1 VARLTADPIEH
12 ALSSAAAYGRPFSF
26 SPVELVETTV
36 RGPSPQETT
45 MDRNLSLITPTG
57 RLTLGNYLGALRR
70 FVAAQDQSAP
80 DDCFF
85 GLSDLHALTTPQDPA
100 VLRTTI
106 TEMATLFLAAG
117 LDPSRATLFRQSQ
130 VPAHRDLAYLLECTA
145 YTGELNRMIQFKEKG
160 RGVPSTSVSLYTY
173 PALMAADILLYRPS
187 VVPVGD
193 DQRQHVE
200 LTRDLAIRF
209 NHTYGPVFVVPEV
222 RTPPS
227 GARVMD
233 LQTPETKMSKSIE
246 NDAGVIRLTDS
257 PDVIRK
263 KVARA
268 VTDSDTGPDAVR
280 ASPDKPGVTNL
291 LDILAT
297 CGGSAEGITTYGALK
312 SAVTESVVATL
323 APVQKAYAELADDP
337 GYVHS
342 VFADG
347 SARCRE
353 VTASVLADAT
363 AAMGL

>member
-1 VARLTADPIEH
+1 M
-12 ALSSAAAYGRPFSF
+12 S
-26 SPVELVETTV
+26 
-36 RGPSPQETT
+36 
-45 MDRNLSLITPTG
+45 
-57 RLTLGNYLGALRR
+57 
-70 FVAAQDQSAP
+70 
-80 DDCFF
+80 
-85 GLSDLHALTTPQDPA
+85 
-100 VLRTTI
+100 
-106 TEMATLFLAAG
+106 TLFLAAG

-130 VPAHRDLAYLLECTA
+130 VPAHAQLAYLLECTA
-145 YTGELNRMIQFKEKG
+145 YTGEMNRMIQFKEKG
-160 RGVPSTSVSLYTY
+160 RGVPSTRVSLFTY

-222 RTPPS
+222 RTPPV

-233 LQTPETKMSKSIE
+233 LQDPARKMSKSID
-246 NDAGVIRLTDS
+246 NDAGVIRLTDT
-257 PDVIRK
+257 PDVIRR

-280 ASPDKPGVTNL
+280 VDREGKPGVSNL
-291 LDILAT
+291 LDILAA

-312 SAVTESVVATL
+312 SAVTEAVVATL
-323 APVQKAYAELADDP
+323 APLQKAYAELADDP
-337 GYVHS
+337 AYVES